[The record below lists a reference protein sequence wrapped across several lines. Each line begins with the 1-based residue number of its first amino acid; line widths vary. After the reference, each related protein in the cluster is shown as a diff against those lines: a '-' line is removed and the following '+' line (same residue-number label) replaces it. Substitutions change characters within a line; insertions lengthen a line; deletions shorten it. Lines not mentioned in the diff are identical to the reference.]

1 MTNVPFRYL
10 GTVDVSFFLKGIEE
24 LNWNTYTER
33 QEKRFGMQ
41 DTYTIPLVWDIN
53 FKSRKRWAD
62 YSIMEEELLRIEK
75 TLNKGEICSAVL
87 TKLPAGKQINLHR
100 DKGEFFDDT
109 IRIHIPI
116 VTNENCIF
124 RVGRETRVMR
134 VGEVWEIC
142 NHGKVHGTEN
152 KGDTDRIHLMLDL
165 K

>member
-100 DKGEFFDDT
+100 DKGEFFDET

-116 VTNENCIF
+116 VTNENCIY
-124 RVGRETRVMR
+124 
-134 VGEVWEIC
+134 
-142 NHGKVHGTEN
+142 H
-152 KGDTDRIHLMLDL
+152 MLYIL
-165 K
+165 YTI